1 MGLIPSDAS
10 FFICDCM
17 LRALGLFDDLEQRAV
32 LDDLIGL
39 FDVDAE
45 VAVGIVVGDSLAVGV
60 LEGAGDLAE
69 LEQVVSALV
78 AAHFDGLSG
87 VHQLHAEHVAQVVDD
102 AKRAHA
108 GERQVADNRLPYQC
122 SSCS

>member
-1 MGLIPSDAS
+1 
-10 FFICDCM
+10 M

-69 LEQVVSALV
+69 LEQVVSAT
-78 AAHFDGLSG
+78 A
-87 VHQLHAEHVAQVVDD
+87 
-102 AKRAHA
+102 
-108 GERQVADNRLPYQC
+108 
-122 SSCS
+122 